1 MGELVI
7 RAPSKAR
14 SQLRDSPSKAEWTW
28 IRPVFERLYV
38 QQGQTLTDVMQ
49 QLREDHN
56 FHATQQMYKRRIKAW
71 GLGKNLKGTDVQ
83 YILDMAAS
91 REARGKGT
99 HEVLLRGRNV
109 SMDAVFKSQQRR
121 KAPMPMDVVDARSS
135 VTNKYHRHI
144 RALTPPPGF
153 DRIAW
158 ASPDKDYEDT
168 LRRFGGFYSGLIDG
182 GYYTVRSG
190 QVVSPRTLVNAEL
203 SDVFA
208 ALFILKP
215 GSNMLVIR
223 KLALML
229 QSITRAVD
237 VVTSSWLIHAVQV
250 IRDAG
255 HASIVATLLLHL
267 RQLARYI
274 GHSQSRINF
283 LQNGDLDAS
292 RSQQLVADGVSVR
305 VALEQS
311 YGLKAD
317 TASANL
323 NLHTYSWFWRQRG
336 YPSHASVDEIPAT
349 APRTLS
355 VLDQQHRFSGLFA
368 FGTLVLL
375 RLAIQTDRDNPMI
388 QHLTG
393 YLAGT
398 EKLSCDDE
406 QLPNFYFD
414 SHWLSRQSAA
424 ELAAIYCQ
432 LGLHDTEQWLLC
444 KLISSSERSERW
456 QEKGQ
461 YSLLVCAA
469 NCPKIQLSPRG
480 LDLLRRK
487 QELEDSWRVEIEKAA
502 LTSELFSS
510 PARPAVVVP

>member
-1 MGELVI
+1 MGELMI
-7 RAPSKAR
+7 RAPSAAK
-14 SQLRDSPSKAEWTW
+14 SQVRDSPSKAEWTR
-28 IRPVFERLYV
+28 IKPIFEKLYV
-38 QQGQTLTDVMQ
+38 QQSKTLTDTIQ
-49 QLREDHN
+49 QIREEHN
-56 FHATQQMYKRRIKAW
+56 FHATQQMYKRRVKAW
-71 GLGKNLKGTDVQ
+71 GLGKNLKATDIQ
-83 YILDMAAS
+83 YILDMAAA
-91 REARGKGT
+91 RKARGKGT

-109 SMDAVFKSQQRR
+109 SMETVMKSQQRR
-121 KAPMPMDVVDARSS
+121 KASISMAVVDARPP
-135 VTNKYHRHI
+135 VTNKTYRHI

-153 DRIAW
+153 DRVSW

-190 QVVSPRTLVNAEL
+190 QVISPRTSVNEEL
-203 SDVFA
+203 SDIFA
-208 ALFILKP
+208 ALFILP

-229 QSITRAVD
+229 QSITHAVD

-250 IRDAG
+250 MRDAG

-267 RQLARYI
+267 RQLARHI

-305 VALEQS
+305 VALEQRYS
-311 YGLKAD
+311 LKAD

-323 NLHTYSWFWRQRG
+323 NLHTYAWFWRQRG
-336 YPSHASVDEIPAT
+336 YASRAPVDEVPAS

-355 VLDQQHRFSGLFA
+355 VLDQQHRSSGLFA
-368 FGTLVLL
+368 FGTLVLM
-375 RLAIQTDRDNPMI
+375 RLAIQTDRDAPMI
-388 QHLTG
+388 QHLAG
-393 YLAGT
+393 HLAET

-406 QLPNFYFD
+406 QPPNFYFD
-414 SHWLSRQSAA
+414 GHWLSRQSAT

-432 LGLHDTEQWLLC
+432 LGLHDIEQWLLC
-444 KLISSSERSERW
+444 KLISSSERFERW

-461 YSLLVCAA
+461 YSLLVCAV
-469 NCPKIQLSPRG
+469 NCPRMHLSKQG

-487 QELEDSWRVEIEKAA
+487 QELEDSWRAEIEKAA